1 IQADRK
7 ARCKVISLMFDVNED
22 KLAAALRTHVDRLAG
37 LIGPRPPIIPKAFD
51 AAATY
56 VERQLAE
63 AGYTVERQKY
73 LAGEREV
80 ANLIAEY
87 ADRFP
92 GMRLR

>member
-1 IQADRK
+1 
-7 ARCKVISLMFDVNED
+7 
-22 KLAAALRTHVDRLAG
+22 
-37 LIGPRPPIIPKAFD
+37 
-51 AAATY
+51 